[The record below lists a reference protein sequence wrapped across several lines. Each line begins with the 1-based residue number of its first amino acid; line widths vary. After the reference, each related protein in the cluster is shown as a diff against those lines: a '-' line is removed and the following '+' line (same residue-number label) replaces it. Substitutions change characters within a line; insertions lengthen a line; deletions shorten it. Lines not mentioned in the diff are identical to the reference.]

1 MYIVYMTLS
10 AGFGDLVVLRA
21 HVGVSAKA
29 RQSDSPTLVNYHCLL
44 LQEGTGTT
52 RMN

>member
-1 MYIVYMTLS
+1 MYVVYMTLS

-29 RQSDSPTLVNYHCLL
+29 RQSDRQTLVNYHCLL

-52 RMN
+52 RVN